1 MNQREELHEEFADRL
16 IEQGLAEIA
25 GNHRPPDLTARVLS
39 AVHAPHY
46 DHRRKATALRGLV
59 LAATVALMVAVWL
72 IDQARE
78 STKRVAAVNLPRADT
93 TVAPPPAPATTKE
106 QLAVLVDE
114 FNRLM
119 NENRFDEAEIVYRR
133 SAKVAPDELVVL
145 QMKNTVKM
153 VARTRKNSPI
163 REPAEQGQFAALQ
176 SVEQSAAPFDDR
188 EPYEFGVLRGRYGEV
203 DDDVRFLRHKGIV
216 DQLYQIELSRI
227 PTPDEPPILYP
238 DRETWRLLTGRREKY
253 LAALVGRDSLDGVR
267 QAEQTAEQLKLPV
280 TLNYKQSP
288 LSQVISDL
296 EKLSGIRMDL
306 DEAGIA
312 EVSIAMD
319 VPVTLDLAQDVSLKS
334 ALRLILEPLHL
345 SFVIKGDGLKI
356 SNARVCD
363 EERLVIR
370 RDRYS
375 RILENPFLAALDH
388 PLSTFSI
395 DVDTASY
402 AKVRRYLLEAG
413 EMPPPDAVRI
423 EELINYFDYDYAPP
437 EDDAPFAAH
446 VEVTACPWQ
455 LKHRLVR
462 IGLKGREISAAARPA
477 ANLVFLLDVSGS
489 MEPEDKLPRVRRAM
503 RMLVEQLREN
513 DRVAIVV
520 YAAQSGVVL
529 PSTTGFEKDRILAA
543 LDSLHAGGGTN
554 GGDGIRL
561 AYDIAQKNFQKDGVN
576 RVILCTDGDFNV
588 GTTSNAE
595 LERLIEER
603 AKSGVF
609 LTVLGF
615 GMGNH
620 NDELMEKLADKGN
633 GNYGYVDSEAEAR
646 KLLVEQAGGTL
657 VTIAKDVK
665 LQLEFNPR
673 LVGAYRLIGYE
684 DRLLAAEDFNNDQKD
699 AGEIGAGHTVTAL
712 YELIPAGQPVAVPP
726 VDELKYQRPAS
737 LTEAAGGDEL
747 LMLKLKYK
755 RPDGSQSLAPVVC
768 TVHDAG
774 QPFGAA
780 SADTQ
785 FAAAVAGFGLLLR
798 DSQYKGDLTY
808 DAVIEIASQAVGS
821 NPHTRRAGFAD
832 LVRKARE
839 CATKP

>member
-1 MNQREELHEEFADRL
+1 MTQREELHEEFADRL
-16 IEQGLAEIA
+16 IERGLAEIA
-25 GNHRPPDLTARVLS
+25 GNRRPPDLTARVLS
-39 AVHAPHY
+39 AVNATPR
-46 DHRRKATALRGLV
+46 DRRRQAMALRGLM
-59 LAATVALMVAVWL
+59 LAATVALMVAVWT
-72 IDQARE
+72 IDQSRE
-78 STKRVAAVNLPRADT
+78 STEQVAAVDPPRVDT
-93 TVAPPPAPATTKE
+93 AVVRPPVPATSHE
-106 QLAVLVDE
+106 QLADLVDD

-119 NENRFDEAEIVYRR
+119 KENRFDEADVVYQR
-133 SAKVAPDELVVL
+133 AATIAPNELVVR
-145 QMKNTVKM
+145 QMKNTAKL
-153 VARTRKNSPI
+153 VARTRNNSPI

-176 SVEQSAAPFDDR
+176 SVEQSTLPFDDR
-188 EPYEFGVLRGRYGEV
+188 KPYQFGTLRGRYGEGDGV
-203 DDDVRFLRHKGIV
+203 TLLRHKGII
-216 DQLYQIELSRI
+216 DQLYQSELSRI

-238 DRETWRLLTGRREKY
+238 DPETWRLLAERRKKY
-253 LAALVGRDSLDGVR
+253 RAVLEGRDSPDLAG
-267 QAEQTAEQLKLPV
+267 QAEKTANRLKLPV
-280 TLNYKQSP
+280 SLNYKHSP

-296 EKLSGIRMDL
+296 EKLSGVRMDL

-312 EVSIAMD
+312 EIRIATD
-319 VPVTLDLAQDVSLKS
+319 APVTLELAHDVSLKS

-345 SFVIKGDGLKI
+345 NFVIQGDGLKI
-356 SNARVCD
+356 SNERVCN
-363 EERLVIR
+363 EERLAIR

-375 RILENPFLAALDH
+375 RIIENPFLAAVDN

-402 AKVRRYLLEAG
+402 AKVRRYLLESG
-413 EMPPPDAVRI
+413 ELPPPDAVRI
-423 EELINYFDYDYAPP
+423 EELVNYFDNDYAPP
-437 EDDAPFAAH
+437 DGDAPFAAH

-462 IGLKGREISAAARPA
+462 IGIKGREMPAEARPA

-520 YAAQSGVVL
+520 YAAQSGLVL
-529 PSTTGFEKDRILAA
+529 PSTTGFEKDRIFAA

-561 AYDIAQKNFQKDGVN
+561 AYDIAQQNFQKDGVN

-737 LTEAAGGDEL
+737 LTEAAGADEL
-747 LMLKLKYK
+747 LTLKLKYK
-755 RPDGSQSLAPVVC
+755 RPDGNESLAPIVC
-768 TVHDAG
+768 TVRDAG
-774 QPFGAA
+774 QPFGGA

-808 DAVIEIASQAVGS
+808 DAVIEIATQAAG
-821 NPHTRRAGFAD
+821 PDAHGRRAEFLD
-832 LVRKARE
+832 LVRKAHE
-839 CATKP
+839 LAKKP